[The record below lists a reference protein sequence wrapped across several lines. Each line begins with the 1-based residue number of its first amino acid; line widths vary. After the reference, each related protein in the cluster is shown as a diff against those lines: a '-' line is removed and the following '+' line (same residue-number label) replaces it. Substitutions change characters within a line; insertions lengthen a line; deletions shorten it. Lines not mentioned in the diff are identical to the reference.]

1 MILKK
6 GVSLEG
12 VTEVTRKA
20 IEDVDLVYRH
30 SGIKL
35 VITSGTEGHDGDGIH
50 KKGSKH
56 YTGEA
61 FDCRTFNIPG
71 THQAKMDIYNTIKR
85 VLGKDFDVV
94 LEKDHIHVEFDPKS
108 KIGQM
113 TRATK
118 RVLTTQHDAV
128 TLINLIG
135 KIITTLIPF
144 YDQIK
149 NLFKK
154 YRK

>member
-1 MILKK
+1 MRLKK

-12 VTEVTRKA
+12 VTDITRKA
-20 IEDVDLVYRH
+20 IEEVDRIYKH
-30 SGIKL
+30 SGL
-35 VITSGTEGHDGDGIH
+35 MLWITSGTEGHDGDGVH

-61 FDCRTFNIPG
+61 FDCRTRNIPG
-71 THQAKMDIYNTIKR
+71 SLQAKKDIEKTIKR
-85 VLGKDFDVV
+85 ALGEDFDVV
-94 LEKDHIHVEFDPKS
+94 LEKDHIHVEYDPKT

-135 KIITTLIPF
+135 QIITTLIPF
-144 YDQIK
+144 YGQLK
-149 NLFKK
+149 KLFGKYKK
-154 YRK
+154 

>member
-6 GVSLEG
+6 GASLEG
-12 VTEVTRKA
+12 VTDITKKA
-20 IEDVDLVYRH
+20 IEDVDLVYKH
-30 SGIKL
+30 SGIIL
-35 VITSGTEGHDGDGIH
+35 VITSGTEGFDGDGVH
-50 KKGSKH
+50 GKGSKH
-56 YTGEA
+56 YSGEA
-61 FDCRTFNIPG
+61 FDCRTRNIPG
-71 THQAKMDIYNTIKR
+71 AHSAKMAIVDAIKR
-85 VLGKDFDVV
+85 VLSKDFDII
-94 LEKDHIHVEFDPKS
+94 LEKDHIHVEYDPKT

-128 TLINLIG
+128 TFINLIG

-149 NLFKK
+149 KLFGKYKK
-154 YRK
+154 